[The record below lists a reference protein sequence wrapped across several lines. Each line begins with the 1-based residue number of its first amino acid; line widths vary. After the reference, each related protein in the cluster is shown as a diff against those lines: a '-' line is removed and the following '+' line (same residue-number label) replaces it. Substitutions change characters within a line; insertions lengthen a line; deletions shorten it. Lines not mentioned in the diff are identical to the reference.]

1 VAAPTTARVAIRK
14 IVELA
19 VPFAD
24 LGVKEGER
32 VEFVV
37 EVSEGGIELDHY
49 PAKRPC
55 TFVVPG
61 PDFEAMMWSV

>member
-1 VAAPTTARVAIRK
+1 
-14 IVELA
+14 
-19 VPFAD
+19 
-24 LGVKEGER
+24 
-32 VEFVV
+32 
-37 EVSEGGIELDHY
+37 VSEGGIELDHY